1 MIWWSLHFEDWSWKS
16 EVWKQLQV
24 EDSILKMKLLKK
36 TGFVFNCFYLGVGV
50 VKSLKSGKVHFGS
63 AFNAQASRLGV
74 WFWFDTLE
82 AMGSHQPSIS
92 SARRQTSFNNLKSSI
107 EKKNWITRSAYDL
120 NLRNSSVPYRYYKQS
135 YHFWGLCTLIR
146 SNYSK
151 FHQLLSVHFFKIEN
165 RKILEILS
173 FFTVRRTH
181 KNKMQQALKSKNWP
195 NWFWYFIIYI
205 LYSNKFREAHKM
217 SIEFFNLQAIFFL
230 SKLHWKTDQ
239 ISKM

>member
-1 MIWWSLHFEDWSWKS
+1 MIWRSLHFEDWSWKS
-16 EVWKQLQV
+16 EVLKQLQV

-74 WFWFDTLE
+74 WFLFDTLQ

-92 SARRQTSFNNLKSSI
+92 SARRQTSFNNPKSSI

-120 NLRNSSVPYRYYKQS
+120 ILRNSRVPYRYYKQS
-135 YHFWGLCTLIR
+135 YHFWGLWTLIR
-146 SNYSK
+146 PNYSK
-151 FHQLLSVHFFKIEN
+151 LHQLLSVHFFKIEN

-181 KNKMQQALKSKNWP
+181 KNKMQQALK
-195 NWFWYFIIYI
+195 
-205 LYSNKFREAHKM
+205 
-217 SIEFFNLQAIFFL
+217 
-230 SKLHWKTDQ
+230 
-239 ISKM
+239 